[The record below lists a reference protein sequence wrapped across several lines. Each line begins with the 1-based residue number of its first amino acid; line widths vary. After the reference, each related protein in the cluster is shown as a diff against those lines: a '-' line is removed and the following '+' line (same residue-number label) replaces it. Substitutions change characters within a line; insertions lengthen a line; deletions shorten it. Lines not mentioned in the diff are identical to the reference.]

1 MPFLIW
7 CCSSVCG
14 SATKRSMHAIRK
26 INLVLCCMCGNRYT
40 FLKKNNGFQKWK
52 RYFEKSYEEVVSY
65 TRYFPLCNLSSYLN
79 IIINIIIPH
88 NTRSY
93 TYSVKKSWNILC
105 SCLSRLQYVQKWS
118 LVILKSLTFMSKYLS
133 KWTFI
138 YPISKS

>member
-1 MPFLIW
+1 MEGFTLSE
-7 CCSSVCG
+7 CLSSFDVVLLFVVLQQREACMRFEKSVWFFAVCVG
-14 SATKRSMHAIRK
+14 TGI
-26 INLVLCCMCGNRYT
+26 L

-105 SCLSRLQYVQKWS
+105 SCLSRLQYVQK
-118 LVILKSLTFMSKYLS
+118 
-133 KWTFI
+133 
-138 YPISKS
+138 